1 MKLKENK
8 GKNLKI
14 NTKFGS
20 FYRYPV
26 KTHLIVPSDNL
37 MEIIKKYA
45 LSYMDK
51 NDIMFISEK
60 VVSVMQGRSYKI
72 SDIKPSRLATL
83 LSKYVYRNP
92 GGIGLAMPETMHLA
106 IEEAGIVRI
115 LLAAFLAAITKPFG
129 LRGVFYIIAGQ
140 GARSIDGPVP
150 YAIPPYNEYASKGPK
165 SPQKIVKNIEKQFK
179 IKVTIVDANDLGI
192 NILGNSKGTSK
203 KMLRMV
209 LKDNP
214 LGQEDESTP
223 IGIIKRVAS

>member
-8 GKNLKI
+8 GKHLKI
-14 NTKFGS
+14 DTKFGV

-26 KTHLIVPSDNL
+26 KTKLIIPGDNL
-37 MEIIKKYA
+37 EKIIEKYA
-45 LSYMDK
+45 LSYMGK

-72 SDIKPSRLATL
+72 SDIKPSRLATF

-106 IEEAGIVRI
+106 IEEAGMVRI
-115 LLAAFLAAITKPFG
+115 LFAAFLAAITKPLG
-129 LRGVFYIIAGQ
+129 LRGVFYMIAGS

-165 SPQKIVKNIEKQFK
+165 SPQKVVRGIEKKFK

-203 KMLRMV
+203 KMLKAV

-223 IGIIKRVAS
+223 IGIIRRVEN